1 MIKLR
6 WRNLSSEHQQWMKLC
21 GIVNGCGARDGWR
34 AWIRPPSGLFRA
46 SCEHH
51 DFNYWLGGREA
62 DRLKADAQFLE
73 CMLEEIARWP
83 FCLRWAGRVKAWTF
97 YGAVRAFGRPSFSY
111 GHEKTWGDFVNLL

>member
-6 WRNLSSEHQQWMKLC
+6 WRNLSSEHRQWMKLC

-34 AWIRPPSGLFRA
+34 A
-46 SCEHH
+46 
-51 DFNYWLGGREA
+51 GREA